1 MSLRRLGQ
9 EFEKLRAEYRQSMPE
24 KLARV
29 EKLWTLV
36 SGTKSVGPPLRELC
50 RELHTI
56 AGSAGTFGLPQLSEA
71 ALAAENHLIASASIG
86 EPERETMARLL
97 AELKNA
103 SLPPG

>member
-1 MSLRRLGQ
+1 MSLRRLGR
-9 EFEKLRAEYRQSMPE
+9 EFEKLRVEYRRGMPE

-29 EKLWTLV
+29 EKLWALV
-36 SGTKSVGPPLRELC
+36 SASKSVGPPLKELC

-71 ALAAENHLIASASIG
+71 ALAAETHLIASATVSEEG
-86 EPERETMARLL
+86 RQQMARLL
-97 AELKNA
+97 SELKEA

>member
-1 MSLRRLGQ
+1 VSLRRLGR
-9 EFEKLRAEYRQSMPE
+9 EFEKLRVEYRRGMPE

-29 EKLWTLV
+29 EKLWALV
-36 SGTKSVGPPLRELC
+36 SASKSVGPPLKELC

-71 ALAAENHLIASASIG
+71 ALAAETHLIASATVSEEG
-86 EPERETMARLL
+86 RQQMARLL
-97 AELKNA
+97 SELKEA

>member
-1 MSLRRLGQ
+1 MSLRRLGR
-9 EFEKLRAEYRQSMPE
+9 EFEKLRVEYRRGMPE

-29 EKLWTLV
+29 EKLWALV
-36 SGTKSVGPPLRELC
+36 SASKSVGPPLKELC

-71 ALAAENHLIASASIG
+71 ALAAETHLIASATVSEKG
-86 EPERETMARLL
+86 RQQMARLL
-97 AELKNA
+97 VELKDA

>member
-1 MSLRRLGQ
+1 MSLRRLGR
-9 EFEKLRAEYRQSMPE
+9 EFEKLRVEYRRGMPE

-29 EKLWTLV
+29 EKLWALV
-36 SGTKSVGPPLRELC
+36 SASKSVGPPLKELC

-71 ALAAENHLIASASIG
+71 ALAAETHLIASATVSEEG
-86 EPERETMARLL
+86 RQQMARLL
-97 AELKNA
+97 AELKDA

>member
-1 MSLRRLGQ
+1 VSLRRLGR
-9 EFEKLRAEYRQSMPE
+9 EFEKLRVEYRRGMPE

-29 EKLWTLV
+29 EKLWALV
-36 SGTKSVGPPLRELC
+36 SASKSVGPPLKELC

-71 ALAAENHLIASASIG
+71 ALAAETHLIASATVSEEG
-86 EPERETMARLL
+86 RQQMARLL
-97 AELKNA
+97 AELKDA